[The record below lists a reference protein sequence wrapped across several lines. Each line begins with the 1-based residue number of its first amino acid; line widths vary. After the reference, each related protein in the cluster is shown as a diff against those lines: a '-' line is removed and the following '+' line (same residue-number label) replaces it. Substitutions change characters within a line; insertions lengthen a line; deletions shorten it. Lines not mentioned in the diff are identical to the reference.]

1 MQPVD
6 PNKLAEL
13 HLCVKCRKLPKSVVA
28 ATDENLYCR
37 TCIEGV
43 LSAASSGDI
52 IQSPATGEVIGR
64 KLTTPVTIQALINDL
79 MACGNLDKKY
89 VWSDS
94 EDANSSS
101 VLETIQKK
109 AKAGSARHM
118 TILGRWYLFGEKEGI
133 EGNEDEAYKWCKQAD
148 NLDDVDGYCLLHGY
162 GTVKNIDEGRELLVD
177 ACSQGS
183 DFAAYILGSCYHTG
197 LYGFTKNAKKAVKF
211 LEKARDMKHKR
222 GTACTL
228 KEADLGNITRYLC
241 VYDSKPKQLD
251 TQIQDGNIDSSSIPS
266 QVGERTVQ
274 ETTISSLSFPS

>member
-101 VLETIQKK
+101 VFETIQK

-148 NLDDVDGYCLLHGY
+148 NLDDVDGKVCGLIVSFIFIL
-162 GTVKNIDEGRELLVD
+162 GRC
-177 ACSQGS
+177 CSQQGHR
-183 DFAAYILGSCYHTG
+183 LGIFRLLSPPR
-197 LYGFTKNAKKAVKF
+197 L
-211 LEKARDMKHKR
+211 RDSEEHR
-222 GTACTL
+222 
-228 KEADLGNITRYLC
+228 
-241 VYDSKPKQLD
+241 
-251 TQIQDGNIDSSSIPS
+251 
-266 QVGERTVQ
+266 
-274 ETTISSLSFPS
+274 